1 MLDRHDD
8 CALEN
13 DGALDD
19 EIETETETDRGE
31 VEAEEVISIRE
42 YQAGFWS

>member
-1 MLDRHDD
+1 MLDRHNDR
-8 CALEN
+8 ALEN
-13 DGALDD
+13 DGALED
-19 EIETETETDRGE
+19 EIETETDHGN

>member
-19 EIETETETDRGE
+19 EIETETDCGE
-31 VEAEEVISIRE
+31 VEAEEAISIRE